1 MKNKIF
7 YFAAI
12 VVVVVLVMLCNNK
25 TSNFMTAGGG
35 GISLKELNDTTK
47 TNVAVFGEANVSDE
61 NIFHVNGIVNWEHQY
76 NNFYVGS
83 DFIGTV
89 SSKFGIMCPTLDAR
103 CGYDFNKYRL
113 EAKIGNF
120 NRNGVTT
127 VGFDPQ
133 FSTFCILAGE
143 GASVSNAVQLSLSS
157 KNTKVLVGHQGGSS
171 FYTFDGNY
179 YAGIE
184 QKIGNFAFSGGV
196 NLAEQTTG
204 YAAAKWANKNNVCTL
219 TCNKLGSKDHNFILS
234 YFYNN
239 ISLGK
244 GFVMNVGTALFGNS
258 EQQGGRLVAAVSK
271 DKMKLFAEVGGCLLQ
286 DVFKPMAGMGV
297 SYKL

>member
-1 MKNKIF
+1 MKNKVFSAFI
-7 YFAAI
+7 
-12 VVVVVLVMLCNNK
+12 VVVLVMVMVCNNNPK
-25 TSNFMTAGGG
+25 ENVMTAGDG

-47 TNVAVFGEANVSDE
+47 TKVAVFGEANVSDE
-61 NIFHVNGIVNWEHQY
+61 NIFHINGIVNWEHQY

-89 SSKFGIMCPTLDAR
+89 SSKLGIKCPTLDAK
-103 CGYDFNKYRL
+103 CGYNFNTWRM
-113 EAKIGNF
+113 EAKVGNF

-157 KNTKVLVGHQGGSS
+157 KKTKVMVGHQGGSS

-179 YAGIE
+179 YAGVE
-184 QKIGNFAFSGGV
+184 QKIGDFAFSGGV
-196 NLAEQTTG
+196 NFTETTTG

-239 ISLGK
+239 ISLCK
-244 GFVMNVGTALFGNS
+244 GFAMNVGTALFGNS
-258 EQQGGRLVAAVSK
+258 EQQGARLVAAVSK

-297 SYKL
+297 SLKL